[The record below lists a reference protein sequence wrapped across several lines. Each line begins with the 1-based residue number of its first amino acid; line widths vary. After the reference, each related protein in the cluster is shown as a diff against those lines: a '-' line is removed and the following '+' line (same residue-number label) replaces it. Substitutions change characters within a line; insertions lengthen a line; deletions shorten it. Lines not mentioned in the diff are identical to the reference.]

1 MNLKTMT
8 AISFCLFVM
17 IATPGCPTPTP
28 QTELEIEKYEKF
40 FSDLG
45 DTLASYQKAE
55 QTQAILD
62 KMDELKSDLQ
72 KLLSHPRIISKESL
86 KAMIERKQETFSD
99 LEKKIQNELNRLKT
113 LPFASAVYD
122 KVNQILSE
130 SNF

>member
-8 AISFCLFVM
+8 SISFCLFVM

-28 QTELEIEKYEKF
+28 QAELEIEKYEKF
-40 FSDLG
+40 FSAVG